1 MLDSAGALEDL
12 AEVQNSVDT
21 IAVGFARVLRGS
33 GLSIPVS
40 SVMLFVEALR
50 LTGIDK
56 RSSVYWSGRVTLLQ
70 DPEEILIYN
79 RAFAVFWEGQRS
91 KGMEVEMPPITVT
104 LATDD
109 PSQDSIENDAEE
121 DSPGPKLSVRFS
133 KIETLKAKDFS
144 DCSSVELRE
153 LHQLIGNLKFSSSKR
168 ASLRKRDTKRN
179 PKKLNVSKSIRKA
192 FETDGEPIY
201 LKYSRKDTRPR
212 RLVLLLDVSGSM
224 EPYARALIRL
234 AHAAVVGRADVEAFT
249 LGTRLTR
256 ITRELTSRDP
266 DAALRSA
273 ADSVRDWSGG
283 TRLGATL
290 AEFNNEWGIRGYARG
305 ALLVMLSD
313 GWDRGSPDVLR
324 TQMERLQRVTHR
336 LIWVNPLKH
345 TPGYAPL
352 AQGMA
357 AALPYTDEFIE
368 GHSFDSL
375 ERLTEIISS

>member
-1 MLDSAGALEDL
+1 MLDSAGRPKDRAD
-12 AEVQNSVDT
+12 VQNVET
-21 IAVGFARVLRGS
+21 IAIGFARVLRGS

-50 LTGIDK
+50 LTGVDK

-91 KGMEVEMPPITVT
+91 RGIEVVMPPIRVT

-109 PSQDSIENDAEE
+109 PSQESIDNDVEVN
-121 DSPGPKLSVRFS
+121 SSGPKISVRFS
-133 KIETLKAKDFS
+133 RIETLKAKDFS
-144 DCSSVELRE
+144 DCSSGELRE
-153 LHQLIGNLKFSSSKR
+153 LHQLIGNLKFSSSRR
-168 ASLRKRDTKRN
+168 ASLRKRDAKQN
-179 PKKLNVSKSIRKA
+179 NKKLNLSKSVRKA
-192 FETDGEPIY
+192 FETDGEPVY

-249 LGTRLTR
+249 VGTRLTR

-290 AEFNNEWGIRGYARG
+290 TEFNNEWGIRGYARG
-305 ALLVMLSD
+305 ALLVILSD

-336 LIWVNPLKH
+336 LIWVNPLKY

-375 ERLTEIISS
+375 ERLTEIIAS